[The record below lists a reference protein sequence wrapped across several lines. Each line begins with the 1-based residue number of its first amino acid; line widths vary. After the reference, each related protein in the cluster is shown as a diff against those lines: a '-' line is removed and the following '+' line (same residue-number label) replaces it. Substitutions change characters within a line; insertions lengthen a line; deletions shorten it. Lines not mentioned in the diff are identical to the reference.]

1 MSDKKEKIL
10 RAVLELFL
18 ENGAGSLKVS
28 RIAAKAD
35 VGKGTVYEYFNSKED
50 MFIGAVEYGLALMAD
65 MIREKVTVTT
75 TFKDSFFS
83 LVDCIF
89 DIVLKGPFISLAANP
104 GSMPFTGDTVSR
116 LKPIIENAH
125 SSFLELIE
133 TIINKGVEEGI
144 LAPPQSAEYLHLIL
158 VMVTNMTMQR
168 ARKGSHDLEP
178 LKQFYYDAC
187 IKLLN

>member
-10 RAVLELFL
+10 KAVLELFL

-28 RIAAKAD
+28 KIATKAD

-50 MFIGAVEYGLALMAD
+50 LFIGAVEYGLDLMTD
-65 MIREKVTVTT
+65 MISEKVTITA

-104 GSMPFTGDTVSR
+104 GSMPFTGETISR

-125 SSFLELIE
+125 KSFLKLLG

-144 LAPPQSAEYLHLIL
+144 LAPPKSDEYLHLIL
-158 VMVTNMTMQR
+158 VMVTNMTMQQT
-168 ARKGSHDLEP
+168 RKGSRDMES

-187 IKLLN
+187 VKLLS